1 MCTNTHTHTHTYTN
15 TYTHSHTQTHTHTH
29 MHLGQIE
36 GDRFIDILC
45 ETFASKERA
54 QVDHHNTVKRDL
66 ISSKE
71 T

>member
-1 MCTNTHTHTHTYTN
+1 
-15 TYTHSHTQTHTHTH
+15 

-66 ISSKE
+66 IPSKE